1 MSNQRSTL
9 APDSRLPVYPLR
21 TLRIGGGQ
29 ALFVRTLSALGAEG
43 RILGVMTH
51 WASRSVY
58 CPGNECPVH
67 LHRQDAVWKGYVACD
82 VWDERLGLYVPHCL
96 EVTESLELDMR
107 SSYQRGQ
114 IWELTRAPD
123 VKKKHFPVVGKLV
136 EELDPRLVPGAFDM
150 LNALRW
156 LYHAP
161 VNPCIPSPLP
171 DRTMIQAAA
180 GKPPPGSKH
189 HRPEKPAAID
199 PAVKARLASMM
210 NGLGKEGSNA
220 KD

>member
-21 TLRIGGGQ
+21 TLRVADGQ
-29 ALFVRTLSALGAEG
+29 SLFVRTLSALDAGG

-51 WASRSVY
+51 YKGRSLY
-58 CPGNECPVH
+58 CPGNACPAH
-67 LHRQDAVWKGYVACD
+67 LHREDAIWKGYVSCD

-114 IWELTRAPD
+114 IWELTRLPK
-123 VKKKHFPVVGKLV
+123 VKAKHFPVIGKLI
-136 EELDPRLVPGAFDM
+136 ENLDPRTVPGAFDM

-156 LYHAP
+156 LYHAQ
-161 VNPCIPSPLP
+161 VNPCVPSPLP
-171 DRTMIQAAA
+171 DRTMVEASP

-189 HRPEKPAAID
+189 HRSEKLTAPD
-199 PAVKARLASMM
+199 PIAQAMLKQRL
-210 NGLGKEGSNA
+210 NGTAKEVPNG
-220 KD
+220 